1 MLIQALLLIEDRQVK
16 RRLTELLKKM
26 DALTDA
32 IRSQD
37 ELLRRISR
45 ESSDLILISRS
56 LVSADLMQQI
66 HELPENPD
74 VIVVSDYEDPEERAR
89 LLAEGCV
96 AVLYQDLQTSSMQ
109 SVLSA
114 LVSRRRER
122 AMARIDVGSANLNQA
137 ALSDFVSES
146 ETMRTFMTVVKRVAT
161 SNTTLL
167 ILGET
172 GVGKE
177 RLAQAVHHES
187 PRNSAPFVAVNCAA
201 LTESLL
207 ESELFGHEEGA
218 FTGATRS
225 RRGCLELAHKGTLF
239 LDEIGEMPMH
249 LQVKLLRVLQERE
262 VQRVGGERP
271 IPIDIRLM
279 AATNRDLQDEVDAGR
294 FRKDLYYRL
303 SVVSLH
309 IPPLRER
316 REDIPSLVE
325 SYINFF
331 RTQMAHN
338 AVGISEPAR
347 AAMTRYDWP
356 GNVRELINV
365 VERAMLLCRDSEIQL
380 TDLPVEICGAG
391 ETFSSSPNLL
401 SVSTQESI
409 ERFLKSGWLE
419 KPLEEVVEALER
431 VYIDQK
437 LRNCCGKVGE
447 TATQAGMDPR
457 VLYMKMKR
465 FGMSKEAYKIK
476 RGA

>member
-1 MLIQALLLIEDRQVK
+1 MLIQALLLIEDRQVR

-26 DALTDA
+26 DAIADS
-32 IRSQD
+32 IRSTED
-37 ELLRRISR
+37 LLRRVSR
-45 ESSDLILISRS
+45 ENSDLILISRE
-56 LVSADLMQQI
+56 LVTADLMQQI
-66 HELPENPD
+66 QELPENPD
-74 VIVVSDYEDPEERAR
+74 VIVVSDFEDPEERAR

-96 AVLYQDLQTSSMQ
+96 AVLYQDLQLSSMQ

-122 AMARIDVGSANLNQA
+122 AMARIDGISTISQA
-137 ALSDFVSES
+137 SLSDFVSES
-146 ETMRTFMTVVKRVAT
+146 ETMRTFMSVVKRVAT

-177 RLAQAVHHES
+177 RLAQAIHHES
-187 PRNSAPFVAVNCAA
+187 PRNPRPFVAVNCAA

-279 AATNRDLQDEVDAGR
+279 AATNRDLQIEVDSGR

-325 SYINFF
+325 SYINYF

-338 AVGISEPAR
+338 AVGISNPAR
-347 AAMTRYDWP
+347 EAMTRYDWP

-365 VERAMLLCRDSEIQL
+365 VERAMLLCRDAEIQMI
-380 TDLPVEICGAG
+380 DLPVEICGAG
-391 ETFSSSPNLL
+391 ESFSSSPNLM
-401 SVSTQESI
+401 SSSTQESV
-409 ERFLKSGWLE
+409 ERFLKSGWSE
-419 KPLEEVVEALER
+419 KTLEEVVEAIER

-437 LRNCCGKVGE
+437 LRQCCGKVGE